1 MKPYEMKPYD
11 RITILRNRHRARD
24 LRIFRE
30 LVQTYFERSERLT
43 DDMLADWEGAR
54 AARSEIN
61 QMLPRVIQI
70 VRAARLDVVSDY
82 PGAEQRDVEVLSN
95 IFSPRYADGAEQ
107 EILDL
112 IDMALGI
119 YEASRFN
126 ALARTVNPFHYTFAA
141 LGWLAAIPQRTLV
154 AVGILPLRPR
164 APRIEEETLARLE
177 AVASRLAN
185 ADKLLDN
192 RFAEMRDR
200 QAQLNSKN
208 AGQIEDL
215 AERLDFAERVMSQQQ
230 PQRLNSPNEHDV
242 VTPV

>member
-1 MKPYEMKPYD
+1 MKPYD
-11 RITILRNRHRARD
+11 KITILRNRHRARD
-24 LRIFRE
+24 LRMFRE

-70 VRAARLDVVSDY
+70 VRAARLEVASDY
-82 PGAEQRDVEVLSN
+82 PSTEGADVEILRN

-119 YEASRFN
+119 YEASRYN

-141 LGWLAAIPQRTLV
+141 LGWLAAIPRRTLI
-154 AVGILPLRPR
+154 AVGILPLRAR

-185 ADKLLDN
+185 ADKLLDS

-200 QAQLNSKN
+200 QAQLNAKN

-230 PQRLNSPNEHDV
+230 PVKRLNARSENDV

>member
-1 MKPYEMKPYD
+1 MKPYD
-11 RITILRNRHRARD
+11 KITIIRNRHRARD
-24 LRIFRE
+24 LRIFRD
-30 LVQTYFERSERLT
+30 LVQTYFERSEHLT

-70 VRAARLDVVSDY
+70 VRAAGLETLAAYRSTPAADA
-82 PGAEQRDVEVLSN
+82 AEVEILCN

-141 LGWLAAIPQRTLV
+141 LGWVAQIPQRVFT

-164 APRIEEETLARLE
+164 APRIQDETLTRLE
-177 AVASRLAN
+177 AVVSRLAN
-185 ADKLLDN
+185 ADQLIEN
-192 RFAEMRDR
+192 RFAGMRDR
-200 QAQLNSKN
+200 QAQLNVKN

-215 AERLDFAERVMSQQQ
+215 AERLDFAERVMAQQQ
-230 PQRLNSPNEHDV
+230 PIKRLNPRNENDV
-242 VTPV
+242 ATSV

>member
-1 MKPYEMKPYD
+1 MKPYD
-11 RITILRNRHRARD
+11 KITIIRNRHRARD

-70 VRAARLDVVSDY
+70 VRAARLEALTNFRS
-82 PGAEQRDVEVLSN
+82 GAEGAEVEILRN
-95 IFSPRYADGAEQ
+95 IFSPRYADGADQ

-126 ALARTVNPFHYTFAA
+126 ALARTINPFHYTFAA
-141 LGWLAAIPQRTLV
+141 LGWVAQVPQRVFT

-164 APRIEEETLARLE
+164 APRIEEETLTRLE
-177 AVASRLAN
+177 AVVSRLAN
-185 ADKLLDN
+185 ADQLVESRL
-192 RFAEMRDR
+192 AEMRDR
-200 QAQLNSKN
+200 QAQQNAKN
-208 AGQIEDL
+208 AGQIEDI

-230 PQRLNSPNEHDV
+230 SIKRLNAPNENDV

>member
-1 MKPYEMKPYD
+1 MKPYD
-11 RITILRNRHRARD
+11 KITIIRNRHRARD

-70 VRAARLDVVSDY
+70 VRAARLEALTNFRS
-82 PGAEQRDVEVLSN
+82 GAEGAEVEILRN
-95 IFSPRYADGAEQ
+95 IFSPRYAEGAEQ

-119 YEASRFN
+119 YEASRYN

-141 LGWLAAIPQRTLV
+141 LGWLAAIPRRTLI
-154 AVGILPLRPR
+154 AVGILPLRAR

-185 ADKLLDN
+185 ADKLLDS

-200 QAQLNSKN
+200 QAQLNAKN

-230 PQRLNSPNEHDV
+230 PVKRLNARSENDV

>member
-1 MKPYEMKPYD
+1 MKPYD
-11 RITILRNRHRARD
+11 NITILRNRHRARD
-24 LRIFRE
+24 LRMFRE

-70 VRAARLDVVSDY
+70 VRAARLDVVAEY
-82 PGAEQRDVEVLSN
+82 PGAGGADVEILRN
-95 IFSPRYADGAEQ
+95 IFSPRYSDGAEQ

-126 ALARTVNPFHYTFAA
+126 ALARAVNPFHYTFAA
-141 LGWLAAIPQRTLV
+141 LGWLAAIPRRSLIALGV
-154 AVGILPLRPR
+154 LPLRPR
-164 APRIEEETLARLE
+164 APRIEEETLVRLE

-185 ADKLLDN
+185 ADKLLDS
-192 RFAEMRDR
+192 RFAELRDR
-200 QAQLNSKN
+200 QAQLNAKN

-215 AERLDFAERVMSQQQ
+215 AERLDFAERVMAQGQ
-230 PQRLNSPNEHDV
+230 PIKRLNAQSENDV